1 MFIHKGKILSLAREQ
16 TVALCCLPGPAMLHR
31 DSLLPFEILLQSENS
46 LGSNLFKEV
55 REKHA
60 LCYSV
65 GMTFFAGFYP
75 GMITFYTMTQQ
86 GAGEKVL
93 GLLKEEILRI
103 GSGKLGEAE
112 FEYARKGAIFEC
124 AKIADS
130 PEALLRNMIMDHYY
144 GFDPM
149 EALTARQ
156 RIQDYTRA
164 EFEKVVSGVFDPAKA
179 VEVLVTPEK
188 V

>member
-1 MFIHKGKILSLAREQ
+1 
-16 TVALCCLPGPAMLHR
+16 
-31 DSLLPFEILLQSENS
+31 
-46 LGSNLFKEV
+46 
-55 REKHA
+55 
-60 LCYSV
+60 
-65 GMTFFAGFYP
+65 
-75 GMITFYTMTQQ
+75 
-86 GAGEKVL
+86 
-93 GLLKEEILRI
+93 
-103 GSGKLGEAE
+103 
-112 FEYARKGAIFEC
+112 
-124 AKIADS
+124 
-130 PEALLRNMIMDHYY
+130 MDHYY